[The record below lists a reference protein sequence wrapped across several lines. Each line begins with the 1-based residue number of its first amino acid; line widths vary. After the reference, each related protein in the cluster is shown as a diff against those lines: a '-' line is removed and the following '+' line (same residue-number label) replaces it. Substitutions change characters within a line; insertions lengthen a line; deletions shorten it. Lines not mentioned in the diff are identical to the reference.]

1 MFSDTGPLDRVS
13 KKKPHLTLK
22 DEKKG
27 VDGKITNLKRKKNS
41 VKALL
46 GSLIVKQA
54 VESADMSQYYGFTVY
69 FRF

>member
-1 MFSDTGPLDRVS
+1 MFSDTGPLDGVS

-27 VDGKITNLKRKKNS
+27 VDGKITNLKRKNS

-46 GSLIVKQA
+46 V
-54 VESADMSQYYGFTVY
+54 
-69 FRF
+69 